1 MFEFLAQY
9 PILSGVSSKQTET
22 QKLTETHDE
31 LQYNARLKSPHEEN
45 NPSPRQPA

>member
-22 QKLTETHDE
+22 QKLK
-31 LQYNARLKSPHEEN
+31 RKLKMVTKIEN
-45 NPSPRQPA
+45 GKQQ